1 MVKIFSFY
9 FRISRLHT
17 KYTKISTVRK
27 FPAIRYVHF
36 RTKLLERDHLS
47 MDMAYGWLK
56 VMKYRKKLSDL
67 RYSEKAGVN
76 GVSGA
81 GSEVKSVT

>member
-1 MVKIFSFY
+1 
-9 FRISRLHT
+9 
-17 KYTKISTVRK
+17 
-27 FPAIRYVHF
+27 
-36 RTKLLERDHLS
+36 

-81 GSEVKSVT
+81 VSEVKSVT